1 MYVSVIRLICV
12 STDPPYIKDVRSSET
27 AGGTVWSPVLRGVCG
42 SLRLSLSGTETSA
55 GQSLREQIIT
65 RTCAIEWNHIYISV
79 IIQPILQKICLC
91 CLYIYIYI
99 SSPYISDQENKFTF
113 EEK

>member
-27 AGGTVWSPVLRGVCG
+27 AV
-42 SLRLSLSGTETSA
+42 
-55 GQSLREQIIT
+55 GQSGVLYCEASAVPPPEFEWYRDERRSVAQ
-65 RTCAIEWNHIYISV
+65 RTDYYQNMCHRMESYIYISYHPAHTAKNMFMLF
-79 IIQPILQKICLC
+79 I
-91 CLYIYIYI
+91 YIYIYI